1 MPVKSVWSPA
11 AVTSIR
17 EAARSV
23 RLIEIAPETGALPYA
38 PGAHIDVT
46 VMIGE
51 KPDTRSYT
59 LIGPA
64 RPGGAYRIAVKLLE
78 TSRGGS
84 RYMHALREGARLSVS
99 QPKNDFALDFAA
111 PRYLLIAG
119 GIGITPIHAMA
130 LALAAR
136 GADFRL
142 LYAGHAAGEMPF
154 VAELKDKLGDRLELF
169 VSNEGKRIDLEKEI
183 AALDPEAQL
192 YLCGPV
198 PMLDAARDAWHRL
211 AKPAGALR
219 YETFGASG
227 HFAPQPFKVSV
238 PRLGAEIAVGAD
250 ESILEAMEKAGIDVI
265 SDCRRGECGTCIVDI
280 VSASGTVDHRDMF
293 FSEGER
299 AENRK
304 ICICVSR
311 AVDGDLVL
319 DTSYRAD

>member
-1 MPVKSVWSPA
+1 MPIKSVWTPA
-11 AVTSIR
+11 TVTAIH
-17 EAARSV
+17 SV
-23 RLIEIAPETGALPYA
+23 ADHVRAIDIAPEGGALGFA
-38 PGAHIDVT
+38 PGAHIDIS

-59 LIGPA
+59 LVGPA
-64 RPGGAYRIAVKLLE
+64 RPGGPYRIAVKMLAE
-78 TSRGGS
+78 SRGGS
-84 RYMHALREGARLSVS
+84 RYMHALKEGARLSVS
-99 QPKNDFALDFAA
+99 QPKNDFELDFIA
-111 PRYLLIAG
+111 PKYLLIAG
-119 GIGITPIHAMA
+119 GIGITPIYSMA

-136 GADFRL
+136 GAELRM
-142 LYAGHAAGEMPF
+142 LYAGHSAGDMPF
-154 VAELKDKLGDRLELF
+154 VEELKAALGDRLELY
-169 VSNEGKRIDLEKEI
+169 VSKEGSRIDLEAEI
-183 AALDPEAQL
+183 ERLDPAAQL

-198 PMLDAARDAWHRL
+198 PMLDEARDAWHRL
-211 AKPAGALR
+211 GKPSGALR

-227 HFAPQPFKVSV
+227 HFALQAFKVSV
-238 PRLGAEIAVGAD
+238 PRLGAEVEVGAN

>member
-1 MPVKSVWSPA
+1 MPIRSVWTPA
-11 AVTSIR
+11 TVTAIQ
-17 EAARSV
+17 SV
-23 RLIEIAPETGALPYA
+23 ADRVRAIDIAPEGGALAYA
-38 PGAHIDVT
+38 PGAHLDVT

-59 LIGPA
+59 LVGPS
-64 RPGGAYRIAVKLLE
+64 RPGGAYRIAVKMLE
-78 TSRGGS
+78 ESRGGS
-84 RYMHALREGARLSVS
+84 RYMHALAQGAQLSVS
-99 QPKNDFALDFAA
+99 QPKNDFELDFSA
-111 PRYLLIAG
+111 PKYLLVAG
-119 GIGITPIHAMA
+119 GIGITPIYSMA

-136 GADFRL
+136 GADLRM
-142 LYAGHAAGEMPF
+142 LYAGHSAGEMPF
-154 VAELKDKLGDRLELF
+154 VEELKETLGERLELY
-169 VSNEGKRIDLEKEI
+169 VSDEGKRIDIESEI
-183 AALDPEAQL
+183 ERLDAAAQL

-211 AKPAGALR
+211 GKPAGGLR

-227 HFAPQPFKVSV
+227 HFAPQAFKVEI
-238 PRLGAEIAVGAD
+238 PRLGVEVEVGAN
-250 ESILEAMEKAGIDVI
+250 ETILEVLEEAGVDVI

-280 VSASGTVDHRDMF
+280 VEATGTVDHRDMF

-299 AENRK
+299 AENKK

>member
-1 MPVKSVWSPA
+1 MPLKSVWTPA
-11 AVTSIR
+11 SVTAVHNVADHVCAID
-17 EAARSV
+17 
-23 RLIEIAPETGALPYA
+23 IAPEGGALAYT
-38 PGAHIDVT
+38 PGAHIDVS

-59 LIGPA
+59 LVGPA
-64 RPGGAYRIAVKLLE
+64 RPGGQYRVAVKMLE
-78 TSRGGS
+78 ESRGGS
-84 RYMHALREGARLSVS
+84 RYMHALKKGARLSVS
-99 QPKNDFALDFAA
+99 QPKNDFELDFSA
-111 PRYLLIAG
+111 PKYLLIAG
-119 GIGITPIHAMA
+119 GIGITPIYSMA

-136 GADFRL
+136 GADLRM
-142 LYAGHAAGEMPF
+142 LYAGHSAGDMPF
-154 VAELKDKLGDRLELF
+154 VEELKTALGDRLELI
-169 VSNEGKRIDLEKEI
+169 VSEEGKRIDLEREI
-183 AALDPEAQL
+183 EALDPAAQL

-211 AKPAGALR
+211 GKPSGALR

-227 HFAPQPFKVSV
+227 HFAPQAFKVSV
-238 PRLGAEIAVGAD
+238 PRLGAEVEVGAN

-293 FSEGER
+293 FSEEQR